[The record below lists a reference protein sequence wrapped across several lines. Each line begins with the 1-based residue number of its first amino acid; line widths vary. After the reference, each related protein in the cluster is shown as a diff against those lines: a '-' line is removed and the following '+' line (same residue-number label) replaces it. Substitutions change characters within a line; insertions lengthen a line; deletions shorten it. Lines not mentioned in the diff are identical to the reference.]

1 MLAAAYDQVV
11 LRIAAIAVFA
21 ASVVL
26 AAPASSAET
35 AQYFF
40 RTPSKNI
47 YCAWLSGP
55 QTLRCDILSGVKPL
69 PPKPASC
76 DFDWGAGYEVKRTGR
91 ARILCVSDSVV
102 TNSAKVLRYGQT
114 WSRGGFTCI
123 SRVTGLR
130 CRNSAGHGF
139 FLSRQRSFRF

>member
-11 LRIAAIAVFA
+11 LRIVAIAVFA
-21 ASVVL
+21 TSVVL

-55 QTLRCDILSGVKPL
+55 QTLRCDILSGVRPL

-102 TNSAKVLRYGQT
+102 TNSAKVLPGR
-114 WSRGGFTCI
+114 RGVGAVLPAY
-123 SRVTGLR
+123 RELR
-130 CRNSAGHGF
+130 ACAARTQPATAS
-139 FLSRQRSFRF
+139 S

>member
-1 MLAAAYDQVV
+1 MLAGAYAQVV
-11 LRIAAIAVFA
+11 LRIVAIAVFA
-21 ASVVL
+21 ASVV
-26 AAPASSAET
+26 AVAPARAEPA
-35 AQYFF
+35 AQSFF

-102 TNSAKVLRYGQT
+102 TSSAKVLRYGQS

-130 CRNSAGHGF
+130 CRNRSGHGF
-139 FLSRQRSFRF
+139 FLSRQRSYRF

>member
-1 MLAAAYDQVV
+1 MLAAAYDQIVF
-11 LRIAAIAVFA
+11 RIAAIAVFA
-21 ASVVL
+21 ASVV
-26 AAPASSAET
+26 AVGPASAEPA
-35 AQYFF
+35 AQEFF

-55 QTLRCDILSGVKPL
+55 KTLRCDILSGVRPL
-69 PPKPASC
+69 PPKPPSC
-76 DFDWGAGYEVKRTGR
+76 DFDWGAGFDLRRTGR

-114 WSRGGFTCI
+114 WSRGGLTCK

-130 CRNSAGHGF
+130 CRNVSGHGF
-139 FLSRQRSFRF
+139 FLSRQRSSRF

>member
-1 MLAAAYDQVV
+1 MLAAAYDRIV

-21 ASVVL
+21 ASVV
-26 AAPASSAET
+26 AVGPASAKPA
-35 AQYFF
+35 AQEFF

-55 QTLRCDILSGVKPL
+55 RTIRCDILSGVRPL
-69 PPKPASC
+69 PPKPPSC
-76 DFDWGAGYEVKRTGR
+76 DFDWGAGFDLKRTGR

-114 WSRGGFTCI
+114 WSRGGFTCR

-139 FLSRQRSFRF
+139 FLSRQRSYRF

>member
-1 MLAAAYDQVV
+1 MLARPYDQVV
-11 LRIAAIAVFA
+11 VRSAAIAVFA

-26 AAPASSAET
+26 AVPARAEP

-47 YCAWLSGP
+47 YCAWLSSPGV
-55 QTLRCDILSGVKPL
+55 LRCDILSGVRPL

-76 DFDWGAGYEVKRTGR
+76 DFDWGAGFELKRTSR

-114 WSRGGFTCI
+114 WSRSGFTCI

-130 CRNSAGHGF
+130 CRNSGGHGF
-139 FLSRQRSFRF
+139 FLSRQHSYRF

>member
-1 MLAAAYDQVV
+1 MLAVAYDQIV
-11 LRIAAIAVFA
+11 LRIAAIAVVA
-21 ASVVL
+21 ASVV
-26 AAPASSAET
+26 AVGPARAEPA

-55 QTLRCDILSGVKPL
+55 QTLRCDILSGVRPL
-69 PPKPASC
+69 PPKPPSC
-76 DFDWGAGYEVKRTGR
+76 DFDWGAGFQMKRTGR

-102 TNSAKVLRYGQT
+102 TSSAKVLRYGQT
-114 WSRGGFTCI
+114 WSRGGFTCT

-130 CRNSAGHGF
+130 CRNLERHGF
-139 FLSRQRSFRF
+139 FLSRRRSYRF

>member
-1 MLAAAYDQVV
+1 MLSGAYDQIV

-21 ASVVL
+21 AWVV
-26 AAPASSAET
+26 AVGTASAEPA
-35 AQYFF
+35 AQDFF

-55 QTLRCDILSGVKPL
+55 STLRCDILSGVRPL
-69 PPKPASC
+69 PPKPPSC
-76 DFDWGAGYEVKRTGR
+76 DFDWGAGFDLRRTGR

-102 TNSAKVLRYGQT
+102 TSSAKVLRYGRT
-114 WSRGGFTCI
+114 WSRGGFTCR

-139 FLSRQRSFRF
+139 FLSRERSFRF